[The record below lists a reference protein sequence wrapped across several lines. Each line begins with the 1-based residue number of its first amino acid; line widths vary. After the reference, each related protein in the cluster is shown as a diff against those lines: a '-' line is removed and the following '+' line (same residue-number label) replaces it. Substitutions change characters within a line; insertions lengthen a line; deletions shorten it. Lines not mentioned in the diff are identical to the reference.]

1 FPQPVIAALRLVA
14 EEDVVE
20 QPSHGLAM
28 PTPFRLEGFDA
39 RKAEAAG
46 QRHPFRRIFRYFMRL
61 RVVPLLQAVLQPA
74 EEVIRLRQRLAVT
87 SRQAARP
94 DGGGQRGPETAR
106 PQRRFAAAADQ
117 LEQLQHELS
126 L

>member
-1 FPQPVIAALRLVA
+1 PRERLRHRFRLAEARLGEGLDMRLGRPPGFPQPVIAALRLVA

-74 EEVIRLRQRLAVT
+74 EEVI
-87 SRQAARP
+87 
-94 DGGGQRGPETAR
+94 
-106 PQRRFAAAADQ
+106 
-117 LEQLQHELS
+117 
-126 L
+126 